1 MVLAALM
8 LVLVTK
14 VVIMLH
20 NLKKL
25 WCIFCCKDESH
36 IVSDIHVPRNSV
48 NYITKD
54 GGQGNKKWL
63 VNMSWKSPWVIQL
76 LHMLGLSLKLRE
88 NPYVFTLWYYN
99 CKLSKPKFVP
109 DTGFVLSLYQFHH
122 FIKNWKCEQDFFQ
135 ELQYARTYC
144 ICISIFLKHLSK
156 INSRKLEQVFLS
168 YPISKSS
175 PSCKYLIGS
184 QRCLIYEKVLCIAG
198 VLPR

>member
-1 MVLAALM
+1 
-8 LVLVTK
+8 
-14 VVIMLH
+14 MLH

-99 CKLSKPKFVP
+99 CKLSKPKYVP
-109 DTGFVLSLYQFHH
+109 GTGFALALDQFYISLK
-122 FIKNWKCEQDFFQ
+122 IENVSNTFFRNCNMHGPTV
-135 ELQYARTYC
+135 Y
-144 ICISIFLKHLSK
+144 
-156 INSRKLEQVFLS
+156 VFLFAS
-168 YPISKSS
+168 NIWVKSIVENWS
-175 PSCKYLIGS
+175 RFSWVIPSLKAVQVVNIWLAV
-184 QRCLIYEKVLCIAG
+184 RDV
-198 VLPR
+198 